1 MNLGGSGSNNGDF
14 RSLIENVF
22 KSRQKETALSLN
34 VLKTHWSGIVGE
46 ELAAKTHPLRLE
58 KKVLTIGAADA
69 CWVYELQ
76 FHKHTLLASVQ
87 AFLESD
93 AVDDLRFKEGPLP
106 EPAPQT
112 FVHKATPPKSP
123 AQKDSVQKTSAQTA
137 MHSGRISTEP
147 RRNADHQ
154 GNNALADALN
164 RVRSKKSG

>member
-1 MNLGGSGSNNGDF
+1 MNLGGSGSRNGDF

-34 VLKTHWSGIVGE
+34 VLKTHWPGIVGE

-87 AFLESD
+87 TFLESD
-93 AVDDLRFKEGPLP
+93 AIDDLRFKEGPLP
-106 EPAPQT
+106 EPAPLNT
-112 FVHKATPPKSP
+112 AHHTTASKA
-123 AQKDSVQKTSAQTA
+123 SVSNTSAPVRSK
-137 MHSGRISTEP
+137 HGDKSKVEP
-147 RRNADHQ
+147 RRNAANR
-154 GNNALADALN
+154 GNDSLADALN
-164 RVRSKKSG
+164 RVRSKQSS